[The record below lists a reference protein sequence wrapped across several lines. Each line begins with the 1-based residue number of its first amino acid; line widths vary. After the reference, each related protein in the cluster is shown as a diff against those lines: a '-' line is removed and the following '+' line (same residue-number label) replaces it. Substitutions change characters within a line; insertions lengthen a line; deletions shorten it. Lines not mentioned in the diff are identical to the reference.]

1 MKRLKDRIQRL
12 EAYHVWPCI
21 NKEVS
26 DALADLSAIMQN
38 TSPQEFAEM
47 NLKAA
52 TELTKQYQEQEL
64 KTAILL
70 HNNR

>member
-47 NLKAA
+47 KKAA
-52 TELTKQYQEQEL
+52 TELTKQYQEL